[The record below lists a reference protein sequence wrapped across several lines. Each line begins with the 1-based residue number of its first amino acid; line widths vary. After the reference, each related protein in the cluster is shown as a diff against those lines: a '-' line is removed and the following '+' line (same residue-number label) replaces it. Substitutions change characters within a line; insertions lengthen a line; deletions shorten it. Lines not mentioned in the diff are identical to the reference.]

1 MIQYRNVRCPY
12 CDHEF
17 MFHKE
22 FDGRWSRYRIKETKE
37 HLWNATCPKCGEE
50 LLVREHVLLALDP
63 KDERVEITPVKPI

>member
-1 MIQYRNVRCPY
+1 MLQYRKVKCPY

-37 HLWNATCPKCGEE
+37 RLWNATCPKCGECLLVKEHE
-50 LLVREHVLLALDP
+50 LLAWEL
-63 KDERVEITPVKPI
+63 KDKRVEIIPERPI